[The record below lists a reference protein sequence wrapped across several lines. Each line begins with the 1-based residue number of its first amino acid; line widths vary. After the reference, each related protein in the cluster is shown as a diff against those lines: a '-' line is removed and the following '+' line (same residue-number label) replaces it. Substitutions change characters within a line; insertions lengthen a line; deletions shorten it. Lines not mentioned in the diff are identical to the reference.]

1 MVCSCDGRGVVCEG
15 LMMYIPFGRA
25 FTSGTMA
32 KTRKPA
38 LRVVPCNGC
47 TLCCQGDAVR
57 LEPEDLA
64 EDYLT
69 EPHPYIAGAL
79 MIAHKPNGECIYL
92 NERGCSI
99 HDRAPSL
106 CRIADCRSLAARID
120 FESAKKL
127 HLLGRMDIRVWDQ
140 GHKLL
145 AAMKTQGTGKKR
157 SGKLQ

>member
-1 MVCSCDGRGVVCEG
+1 
-15 LMMYIPFGRA
+15 MMYISIGLTFN
-25 FTSGTMA
+25 SGAMA
-32 KTRKPA
+32 KKRKPA
-38 LRVVPCNGC
+38 VRVVPCNGC

-57 LEPEDLA
+57 LEPEDRA

-92 NERGCSI
+92 DERGCSI

-106 CRIADCRSLAARID
+106 CRIADCRSLAFRID
-120 FESAKKL
+120 FDSARKL

-145 AAMKTQGTGKKR
+145 AAMKPGG
-157 SGKLQ
+157 SGKQGPGTL